1 MNYDKPILRR
11 YKDVYIEIRGD
22 VARCTESPLNQA
34 YSRLQYIK
42 VDGQGNKFVTYKK
55 KKIVIDP

>member
-1 MNYDKPILRR
+1 MDKPILRR
-11 YKDVYIEIRGD
+11 YKSVYIEISGN
-22 VARCTESPLNQA
+22 VARCTENPLNQA

-42 VDGQGNKFVTYKK
+42 MDGQGNKFVTYKK